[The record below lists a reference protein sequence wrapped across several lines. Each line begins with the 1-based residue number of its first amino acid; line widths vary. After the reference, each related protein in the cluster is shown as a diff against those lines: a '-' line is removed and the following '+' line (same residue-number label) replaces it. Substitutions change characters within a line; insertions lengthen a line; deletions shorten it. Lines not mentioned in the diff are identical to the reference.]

1 MSLKQ
6 RLQKKSQT
14 QIITTPL
21 NYRKS
26 ILGKFVDFKSIC
38 DYFKEYKTN
47 IILKLDDFLNKSS
60 KSDRGEFARIM
71 NHVIKYE
78 ESKAPENEF
87 QHKIFELENEI
98 KRLGKIINRL
108 ETDRKLEKRRLELLE
123 KNILFD

>member
-1 MSLKQ
+1 
-6 RLQKKSQT
+6 
-14 QIITTPL
+14 
-21 NYRKS
+21 
-26 ILGKFVDFKSIC
+26 
-38 DYFKEYKTN
+38 
-47 IILKLDDFLNKSS
+47 
-60 KSDRGEFARIM
+60 M